1 MRNNGSKVIRI
12 NKEIAEAIENIAE
25 FFHISTSEASCVF
38 LTLETHRK
46 GVFNKTIQEAKISY
60 KRRKVLQ
67 KIDKYKVKL

>member
-12 NKEIAEAIENIAE
+12 NSEIADAIESLAD
-25 FFHISTSEASCVF
+25 FFHISTAEASCVF

-46 GVFNKTIQEAKISY
+46 GVFSKTIKEAKISY

>member
-1 MRNNGSKVIRI
+1 M
-12 NKEIAEAIENIAE
+12 AD
-25 FFHISTSEASCVF
+25 FFHISTAEASCVF

-46 GVFNKTIQEAKISY
+46 GVFSKTIKEAKISY